1 MTTSWVPAADKSGF
15 PLQNLPYGIF
25 SRRGEL
31 PRVGVAIGDQV
42 LDLSVLAARGVL
54 PGCRWSASGTL
65 NAFLATGPR
74 VWREVRERLLRLLGD
89 ASQRPAVLPALV
101 PMEEVLMH
109 LPFGVA
115 DLVRFQASLE
125 HTTNLGRMFRPPA
138 DPLPRNWLRMPVG
151 QYGRAS
157 SVTVSGAP
165 IVRPSGQLRGLGGA
179 DPVFGPCRRLDV
191 SAEIGYVVGVPSAP
205 PYPLGTDAF
214 EDHVFGVVLAGTWR
228 AHDIIAWESSPL
240 GPFLGQFATSV
251 SPWVLPLAALETAR
265 TEPPVQ
271 DPAPLPY
278 LKTARPWGLD
288 ITLRMELNG
297 RVVSRPPFS
306 TQYWTGPQL
315 FAHTSVSG
323 APLRTGD
330 LLTSGP
336 VSGSARGQFGTFLE
350 LTWNGRDPLG
360 MPDGTERVFLE
371 DGDVVCVTASASGP
385 EGVQLSLGEVI
396 GMVRPAV

>member
-1 MTTSWVPAADKSGF
+1 MTTCWVHAADNSGF

-25 SRRGEL
+25 SRRGEF

-42 LDLSVLAARGVL
+42 LDLGVLAARGVL
-54 PGCRWSASGTL
+54 PGRWFASGTL
-65 NAFLATGPR
+65 NAFLSAGPR
-74 VWREVRERLLRLLGD
+74 VWHEVRERLLGLLGD

-101 PMEEVLMH
+101 PMTEALMH

-115 DLVRFQASLE
+115 DLVRFQASIE
-125 HTTNLGRMFRPPA
+125 HATNVGRMFRPPS
-138 DPLPRNWLRMPVG
+138 DPLPRNWPQMPVG

-157 SVTVSGAP
+157 SVVVSGTP
-165 IVRPSGQLRGLGGA
+165 IVRPSGQLRGLEGA
-179 DPVFGPCRRLDV
+179 DPVFGPSARLDL

-205 PYPLGTDAF
+205 PYGPGTDDF
-214 EDHVFGVVLAGTWR
+214 EDHVFGVVLACTWR
-228 AHDIIAWESSPL
+228 AHDIAAWESTPL

-251 SPWVLPLAALETAR
+251 SPWVLPLAALEPAR
-265 TEPPVQ
+265 VEPPVQ
-271 DPAPLPY
+271 DPPPLPY
-278 LKTARPWGLD
+278 LKTTRPWGLN

-315 FAHTSVSG
+315 FAHSSVSG

-336 VSGSARGQFGTFLE
+336 VSGPARSQFGTFLE

-360 MPDGTERVFLE
+360 VPDGTERVFLR
-371 DGDVVCVTASASGP
+371 DGDVVRVTASASGP
-385 EGVQLSLGEVI
+385 EGVRLSLGEAV
-396 GMVRPAV
+396 GVVHPAV